1 MSHPAKDRV
10 AEVDVLVHR
19 PPKSHRAEGG
29 TSRFVL
35 ACYAIGVVA
44 AVFVVAA
51 VLFSISR

>member
-10 AEVDVLVHR
+10 AEVDVLVRR

-35 ACYAIGVVA
+35 ACYVVGFVA
-44 AVFVVAA
+44 ATIVVAA
-51 VLFSISR
+51 VLFSLSQ